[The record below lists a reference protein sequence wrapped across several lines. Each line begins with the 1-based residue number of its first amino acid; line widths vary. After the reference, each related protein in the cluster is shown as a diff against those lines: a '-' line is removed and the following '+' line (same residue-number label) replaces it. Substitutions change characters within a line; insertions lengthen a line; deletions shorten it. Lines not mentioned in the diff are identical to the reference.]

1 MLINKR
7 ITVIYICAIMTIL
20 CDDLILKIAGYD
32 DRSRIY
38 FTRKDWYKKWRT
50 EGRWKN
56 AIQLQ
61 RWYRKRAFNRI
72 PLEKVWKSKGL
83 MVRLYL
89 NIYSNS
95 YENFLLSLP
104 DAIIEKQNMIH
115 YIMDWETDTINGLAD
130 AYRVFNQSQKK
141 KSDVI
146 RFLLTNKMTV
156 NHYNI
161 HGV

>member
-1 MLINKR
+1 
-7 ITVIYICAIMTIL
+7 
-20 CDDLILKIAGYD
+20 
-32 DRSRIY
+32 
-38 FTRKDWYKKWRT
+38 
-50 EGRWKN
+50 
-56 AIQLQ
+56 
-61 RWYRKRAFNRI
+61 
-72 PLEKVWKSKGL
+72 L